1 MSNVQPFVN
10 IQDVAA
16 RAGVSAMTVSRVI
29 NRHAG
34 VSQATRQRVEQA
46 IEELGYV
53 PNALARGV
61 FGRRTRTIALLVS
74 DIGNPFYT
82 MIARGVEDT
91 ARRGGYTVFLC
102 NSDDAEE
109 KEQAYVNAMLSNRI
123 DGLVVASGSGSLKT
137 LRLLSKRGVPFVLID
152 RAAEGMNADAVVG
165 DSVGGART
173 LTRHLLELGH
183 RRIALVGGSPDI
195 LSARERRLGYE
206 EALGERGVT
215 PDPRLILEGAYT
227 RDSGYRSAKR
237 LLALPVGA
245 RPTAIFAGSNFL
257 AVGVLQ
263 ALREAEL
270 KVPQD
275 VALVCFDDIEL
286 AAAVYPF
293 LTVMAQPAAT
303 FGSIAA
309 QFLLER
315 LESETPLPARKV
327 VLPPEFIVRL
337 SCGAKLP

>member
-1 MSNVQPFVN
+1 VL
-10 IQDVAA
+10 
-16 RAGVSAMTVSRVI
+16 
-29 NRHAG
+29 H
-34 VSQATRQRVEQA
+34 
-46 IEELGYV
+46 
-53 PNALARGV
+53 
-61 FGRRTRTIALLVS
+61 
-74 DIGNPFYT
+74 
-82 MIARGVEDT
+82 
-91 ARRGGYTVFLC
+91 LC
-102 NSDDAEE
+102 NSDDSEE
-109 KEQAYVNAMLSNRI
+109 KEQAYVNAVLSNRI

-152 RAAEGMNADAVVG
+152 RAVEGMNADAVVG
-165 DSVGGART
+165 DSVGGAHT
-173 LTRHLLELGH
+173 LTRYLLELGH

-206 EALGERGVT
+206 EAFGERGAT

-315 LESETPLPARKV
+315 LESETPLSARKV